1 MWSPTWTETGE
12 EKPLEMMW
20 EKLIQEPL
28 WFVQCFPSPCST
40 WERKTIWE
48 GDKWVAKIKNSTQ
61 IQGFICSSFL
71 SCPPV
76 VSPGPV
82 QARVV
87 SQNKGH
93 AGRMVSQQFLVH
105 RLGRA
110 GVGETFRSA
119 SHRLRIHGWKHC
131 TALGDLQS
139 WSHRMEWFGLGENL
153 IQF

>member
-1 MWSPTWTETGE
+1 MWSPTWTETGG

-48 GDKWVAKIKNSTQ
+48 GDKWVAQMKNSTQ
-61 IQGFICSSFL
+61 IQGFVCSSFL
-71 SCPPV
+71 CCPPV

-87 SQNKGH
+87 SQNRGH
-93 AGRMVSQQFLVH
+93 AGRMVSQQFVVH

-110 GVGETFRSA
+110 GVEQPSGVPPTGWESMDESTAQPLETF
-119 SHRLRIHGWKHC
+119 SHEGTEWNDLDWERI
-131 TALGDLQS
+131 
-139 WSHRMEWFGLGENL
+139 
-153 IQF
+153 